1 MKPWSG
7 LGMRIVAAI
16 EARQRRLR
24 LRDPS
29 ALGDFYR
36 AGGNA
41 LLYEELP
48 VSETDLVMDVGGYH
62 GDWTAGMLAR
72 YGCRS
77 ELFEPTPA
85 FVGICGRTFAR
96 NKRVCVHPVALGSTN
111 RHLRFTEAASGTSA
125 FHIGKPGTRFE
136 AQMLGVSDVV
146 REILQRHQL
155 IDTGGAIAC
164 LKLNIEGG
172 EYEVLETLIESG
184 GMGYFGCLLIQFHR
198 QPRDYAQRYET
209 IIRKL
214 NQTHTLRWAFPM
226 VWERWDLRD
235 ATT

>member
-36 AGGNA
+36 AGGST

-48 VSETDLVMDVGGYH
+48 VSETDLVIDAGGYH
-62 GDWTAGMLAR
+62 GEWTAGMLAR
-72 YGCRS
+72 YGCHS
-77 ELFEPTPA
+77 ELFEPAPA
-85 FVGICGRTFAR
+85 FVSICQRTFAR
-96 NKRVCVHPVALGSTN
+96 NKRVRIHPVALGSAN
-111 RHLRFTEAASGTSA
+111 QRLRFIEASSSTSA
-125 FHIGKPGTRFE
+125 FQTEKAGVGFD
-136 AQMLGVSDVV
+136 AQMLEVDDVV
-146 REILQRHQL
+146 REVLKRHHL
-155 IDTGGAIAC
+155 SDAGGSIAC

-172 EYEVLETLIESG
+172 EYEVLETLIQSG
-184 GMGYFGCLLIQFHR
+184 GIGHFGCLLIQFHR
-198 QPRDYAQRYET
+198 QPADYAQRYET
-209 IIRKL
+209 IVRKL
-214 NQTHTLRWAFPM
+214 NQTHSLRWSFPM
-226 VWERWDLRD
+226 VWERWDLRV